1 MNFLGSL
8 TSALEAVGEVVAPIS
23 EEDRVIIERIKH
35 QQQDDEK
42 EEMIDPDHIHQQEV
56 IEDENGMSEEMLK
69 NHLYDKN
76 KKSDVVGQGHQE
88 KTTIA
93 KAKEDNNVRDI
104 KKVIKTENVMAVEDT
119 VTVELRK
126 RNEYLEEN
134 EMKLNKELQE
144 IYEQQE
150 QQQYHQNEVTK
161 KLTNQIQSKDNEIKK
176 LYQQLHDEQRRAKSA
191 FGEVESLS
199 NDLRE
204 TLQSS
209 TKLKIL
215 LDEEMTSKKRLEEEY
230 DKLKLS
236 IENSLMNSKGNESLS
251 ISNIEIVK
259 KSIELLNDEVDM
271 SAVVSAQDD
280 VDDLLKSLFTLI
292 TKQKSICDKLRHD
305 NNENTKQ
312 IQLLQKDLLK
322 QEAHSISSEETFK
335 EKYQELEKQNDETIK
350 KLTYNHNEQVKEL
363 RSVIENVQ
371 KSEISANNTIKTL
384 QEDLKQVQESSVQR
398 KSEKSQT
405 LMPELL
411 KEQHD
416 R

>member
-23 EEDRVIIERIKH
+23 EEDRMIIERIKH

-42 EEMIDPDHIHQQEV
+42 EEMIDSDHIHQQEV
-56 IEDENGMSEEMLK
+56 VEDENGMSEEMLK
-69 NHLYDKN
+69 SHLYDKN

-88 KTTIA
+88 KTSIA
-93 KAKEDNNVRDI
+93 KAKEDNNISDI
-104 KKVIKTENVMAVEDT
+104 KKVTKTENVMAVEDT
-119 VTVELRK
+119 VTVKLRK

-161 KLTNQIQSKDNEIKK
+161 KLTNQIQSKENEIKK

-236 IENSLMNSKGNESLS
+236 LENSLMDSKGNESLS

-271 SAVVSAQDD
+271 SAVVSGQDD

-363 RSVIENVQ
+363 RTVIENVQ

-398 KSEKSQT
+398 NSEKSQT